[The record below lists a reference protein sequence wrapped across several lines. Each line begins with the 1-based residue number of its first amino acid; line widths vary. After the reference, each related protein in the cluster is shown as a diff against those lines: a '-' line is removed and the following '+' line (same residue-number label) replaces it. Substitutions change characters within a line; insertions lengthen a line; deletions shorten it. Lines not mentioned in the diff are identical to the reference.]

1 MIIAYLAAAADI
13 TSTPGQADNI
23 VVTASRVPQRQD
35 DTAAS
40 VDIIDQQTITR
51 LDEPFAFDFLRLVPS
66 AAVSKSGPDGTIA
79 EVRIRGAE
87 ANHTLLFIDG
97 INANDLSAGDEPRF
111 ELLNA
116 DLTSRI
122 EVVRGPQS
130 ALWGSQAIGGVVA
143 VSGGPGDQSGF
154 KAAAEAGSYGFARAS
169 AAGSAV
175 SGNMQLAGAIGWQ
188 RATGIDE
195 TGTGGHPD
203 GYHNLSA
210 RALASW
216 TLAPD
221 VKVGINGF
229 SLNGY
234 SEFAGTDPFTFA
246 PTDDLATRLGIAA
259 GRIWTTF
266 GSTDNGFG
274 GSLSASLLEAHN
286 HNLFQ
291 GQPINQTS
299 GVRRSLSGQLQY
311 SFLAGAVKN
320 QVIAAAD
327 YENES
332 FHSRDTVYGGLS
344 NQDKRRLHEA
354 LTGEWKAD
362 AHVIVADLAVRH
374 DFFSEFQDATT
385 VRASL
390 LAPLGGGFALA
401 GSYGEGIA
409 QPTFTE
415 LYGFFPGFF
424 VGNPNLKPETSRGYE
439 VSFRYR
445 RGALDAALTGYRER
459 LHDEIVGNA
468 DFTSSVNA
476 PGISHRSGVEVEAGW
491 RLGGNLRVSANYA
504 YLRAT
509 QPDGSGGQVEE
520 IRRPKHSGS
529 IALDGSGHR
538 LTYGASLAYV
548 GTHTDTNFNVFP
560 FQTVTLRSY
569 WLADARVAYALR
581 PGIEIFARGSNLLNQ
596 HYQDVFGYHTEGRS
610 VFAGIRLSS
619 SAKPE

>member
-1 MIIAYLAAAADI
+1 MIIALLAAAADV
-13 TSTPGQADNI
+13 TSTTPGSDNI
-23 VVTASRVPQRQD
+23 VITASRVPEKRD

-40 VDIIDQQTITR
+40 VNVIDQQTIAR
-51 LDEPFAFDFLRLVPS
+51 LGEPLAYDFLRLVPS
-66 AAVSKSGPDGTIA
+66 AAVSRSGPDGTIT

-143 VSGGPGDQSGF
+143 VSGASDDSGYHT
-154 KAAAEAGSYGFARAS
+154 AAEAGSYGFARAS
-169 AAGSAV
+169 AAGSTA
-175 SGNMQLAGAIGWQ
+175 SGNMQIAGAVGWQ

-195 TGTGGHPD
+195 TGMGGNRD
-203 GYHNLSA
+203 GYRNLSA

-216 TLAPD
+216 TIAPD
-221 VKVGINGF
+221 VKLGINGF

-234 SEFAGTDPFTFA
+234 SEFAGSNPFTFE
-246 PTDDLATRLGIAA
+246 PTDQLAARFGIAA
-259 GRIWTTF
+259 GRVWTTF
-266 GSTDNGFG
+266 GSTDQGFG
-274 GSLSASLLEAHN
+274 GSVSASLFEAHN
-286 HNLFQ
+286 HNLFEA
-291 GQPINQTS
+291 QPINQTS
-299 GVRRSLSGQLQY
+299 GVRRTISGQLQY
-311 SFLAGAVKN
+311 AFVTGSIKN
-320 QVIAAAD
+320 QIIAAAD

-332 FHSRDTVYGGLS
+332 FRSRDTVYGGLS

-362 AHVIVADLAVRH
+362 ARVVAVDVALRH
-374 DFFSEFQDATT
+374 DFFGEFQDATT
-385 VRASL
+385 LRASFV
-390 LAPLGGGFALA
+390 APLGNGFALA

-409 QPTFTE
+409 PPTFTE

-424 VGNPNLKPETSRGYE
+424 VGNPNLKPETSRGFE
-439 VSFRYR
+439 ASLRYH
-445 RGALDAALTGYRER
+445 RGAFDAALTGYRQR

-491 RLGGNLRVSANYA
+491 RLADKLKLSANYA
-504 YLRAT
+504 YLHAT
-509 QPDGSGGQVEE
+509 QPDGSGSQIEE
-520 IRRPKHSGS
+520 IRRPRHSGS
-529 IALDGSGHR
+529 VSIDGSVRR
-538 LTYGASLAYV
+538 LTYGASLAFV
-548 GTHTDTNFNVFP
+548 GRHTDTNFNAFP

-569 WLADARVAYALR
+569 WLANARVGYSIR
-581 PGIEIFARGSNLLNQ
+581 PGLELFARGSNLLDQ
-596 HYQDVFGYHTEGRS
+596 HYQDVFGYRTEGRAM
-610 VFAGIRLSS
+610 FAGISVSS
-619 SAKPE
+619 SPTAR